1 MESFFIPIALGFAM
15 FLLGFIAGRL
25 SKSYK
30 KIGRF
35 VINDGD
41 PKKSAF
47 WLELDHDLDV
57 IERQKVIGLEIM
69 LHSFQPPQNDSD

>member
-1 MESFFIPIALGFAM
+1 MESFIIPVVFGAVM

-25 SKSYK
+25 SKAYK

-41 PKKSAF
+41 PQKSAF
-47 WLELDHDLDV
+47 WLELDHDLDA
-57 IERQKVIGLEIM
+57 IERQKVIGLQVLIHEY
-69 LHSFQPPQNDSD
+69 PPKNDNG